1 MTSFL
6 CEKCDDD
13 IFELI
18 KKEKNIYKYIDI
30 IQERI
35 NNNILKKII
44 TDNIYSYDDVNKI
57 LIEYIEIH
65 NKKYN
70 FFFVKCE
77 FNILFDDNI
86 YNIESSFEHFSEIYK
101 IDIQLKFF
109 IDMIKEEDKKI
120 FKKITQMIIIIINDK
135 CNMTDYYSNY
145 MRFSSIERCI
155 NKLTNKN
162 KLLNQSSKIILIKYK
177 SHIIFNI

>member
-1 MTSFL
+1 MSFL
-6 CEKCDDD
+6 CDNCDDD
-13 IFELI
+13 ILKMI
-18 KKEKNIYKYIDI
+18 KNDNIYYYIDI
-30 IQERI
+30 IQQRI
-35 NNNILKKII
+35 NNNILKKIVN
-44 TDNIYSYDDVNKI
+44 DNIYSYDDVNKI
-57 LIEYIEIH
+57 LNEYIEIH

-70 FFFVKCE
+70 IFFIKSE
-77 FNILFDDNI
+77 FNILFDDDI

-120 FKKITQMIIIIINDK
+120 FKKINQMTIIIINDK

-162 KLLNQSSKIILIKYK
+162 KLLNQSSNNILIKNK